1 MAPDMG
7 NNKNCQNYLTFT
19 TANYGKTTSF
29 DYNNAIK
36 ISADNLVFSPFVW
49 NSDFEKEDADIEK
62 YIINEN
68 ATIIFWDDDT
78 KTISKRDKDDEFDKE
93 LGFLYAYFYKKYTG
107 TKASMKRVLNCIDFK
122 NIKTFLFEF
131 YVVDSGKTAEQAR
144 KYLKNL
150 EVANN

>member
-7 NNKNCQNYLTFT
+7 NYRDGYLTFT
-19 TANYGKTTSF
+19 TTLNPEKTTGF
-29 DYNNAIK
+29 NYDRAIK
-36 ISADNLVFSPFVW
+36 LSADDLVVSPFVW
-49 NSDFEKEDADIEK
+49 NLTKEDADIEK

-78 KTISKRDKDDEFDKE
+78 KTISKRDKDDKFDKE
-93 LGFLYAYFYKKYTG
+93 LGFLYAYFYKKYEG
-107 TKASMKRVLNCIDFK
+107 TKASMKRVLNCVDFK

-150 EVANN
+150 EVANK

>member
-1 MAPDMG
+1 MA
-7 NNKNCQNYLTFT
+7 NNDGSITLSLSTDGLEWKKINEAICTPFT
-19 TANYGKTTSF
+19 W
-29 DYNNAIK
+29 
-36 ISADNLVFSPFVW
+36 SPFIA
-49 NSDFEKEDADIEK
+49 SETKKIIDK

-68 ATIIFWDDDT
+68 ATIIFWSDDT

-93 LGFLYAYFYKKYTG
+93 LGFLYAYFYKKYKG
-107 TKASMKRVLNCIDFK
+107 TKASMKRVLNCVDFK

-150 EVANN
+150 EVANK